1 VATHHCRGVAFA
13 ASALYR
19 MVILTADVND
29 VTGIAAP
36 LAVDAVA
43 IALVF
48 LQQITGVAAQ
58 ALPANRTGVG
68 GAVR

>member
-1 VATHHCRGVAFA
+1 
-13 ASALYR
+13 